1 MKSVPNSAV
10 SNDVKKD
17 LGRFRGLKFHGI
29 EDGNSQEK
37 PLNIYSKKAIG
48 GGHQNPIALVSKNPI
63 TAGVL
68 VQPEP
73 QGKKTSTFFSRKTE
87 GGLLA

>member
-17 LGRFRGLKFHGI
+17 LGRFRNRKFHGI

-37 PLNIYSKKAIG
+37 LLNIDSKKVTG

-73 QGKKTSTFFSRKTE
+73 LGKAASFFSRKTE
-87 GGLLA
+87 GRLLA